1 MLKKAG
7 ILTRPTLARPDASY
21 PMQGRS
27 ERSGEDVQTALCV
40 DRSPRQWILAN
51 GKAPAA
57 LPTSEELLLNVELL
71 SDARTMLADFFSVL
85 LEKTGCARVRE
96 LGRMRPMK
104 ALYHRGLM
112 LLAGICC
119 VALFCLGL
127 IAPARS
133 ASSPQTAS
141 SSGPT
146 KRWAQFELSQAG
158 STGDPQTGKPVT
170 LTIVLGGVP
179 EGMTPVV
186 ATCES
191 IVFQAQ
197 TVTLEP
203 DEESM
208 VLKGTVTLEPILMSR
223 TSVQP
228 RAARVQVTFARSRQ
242 NKLERFMRRVVYVT
256 MDRLE
261 PANESGESPPV
272 RPEESQSE
280 DVILDEVKPAVEP
293 VSTGALAEEDL
304 VPFASPGEGKAYWQ
318 HVSHL
323 ISRSWAR
330 QVRGVRHAPSSETV
344 KVLFKMFPNGR
355 AQLIEIEKGSG
366 AREIDEAGIYAVV
379 NAQPFLPF
387 PSELGED
394 AVDVHVRMRTGSR
407 GRPLEVQSVG
417 NPSRSKP
424 DASGAPSKK

>member
-1 MLKKAG
+1 
-7 ILTRPTLARPDASY
+7 
-21 PMQGRS
+21 
-27 ERSGEDVQTALCV
+27 
-40 DRSPRQWILAN
+40 
-51 GKAPAA
+51 
-57 LPTSEELLLNVELL
+57 
-71 SDARTMLADFFSVL
+71 
-85 LEKTGCARVRE
+85 
-96 LGRMRPMK
+96 MK
-104 ALYHRGLM
+104 ALSRQGLM
-112 LLAGICC
+112 VVVGMCC
-119 VALFCLGL
+119 VALLCPSLVTPVH
-127 IAPARS
+127 A
-133 ASSPQTAS
+133 ASPPQTAS

-179 EGMTPVV
+179 VGTTPVV

-191 IVFQAQ
+191 VMFQAQ

-203 DEESM
+203 DAESM

-228 RAARVQVTFARSRQ
+228 RAARVQVTFARSRPD
-242 NKLERFMRRVVYVT
+242 KLERFMRRIVYVT
-256 MDRLE
+256 MDRSE
-261 PANESGESPPV
+261 PANENSELPPA
-272 RPEESQSE
+272 RSEESQSE
-280 DVILDEVKPAVEP
+280 DLILDEAKPAVDP
-293 VSTGALAEEDL
+293 VSTGTLAEEDL

-330 QVRGVRHAPSSETV
+330 QIRGIRRAPSSETV
-344 KVLFKMFPNGR
+344 RVRFKMYPNGR

-366 AREIDEAGIYAVV
+366 AREIDEAGIYAVI

-387 PSELGED
+387 PSELEEG

-407 GRPLEVQSVG
+407 GRSREVQSIG
-417 NPSRSKP
+417 SRSTSKP
-424 DASGAPSKK
+424 DASGQPSKR